1 VAQYYTTDSLIRS
14 IKRRCAIPANQSTFT
29 EDDFLAFINE
39 ELSLNLV
46 PMIMSLH
53 EDYLLFFE
61 DIPLS
66 SSQSEYTIPARA
78 VGNKL
83 RDVQYVDSNGN
94 VYEMTRVRVGDLPDF
109 QGAYEVNNAYAFYI
123 QNNKVVL
130 TPPVQPSSSGSLRM
144 YYYLRPSEVVSE
156 DRIGIITG
164 INTLTGEIAVDSI
177 PTNFSLGIKYD
188 LYKFESPH
196 RPLKIEL
203 DATGINTTTNVV
215 TFNPSDLPSD
225 LKIGDHLGQARECI
239 IPQVPSDLHVVL
251 AQYVAERILEAQ
263 GDSEGLRN
271 AKVKSKEL
279 EISAGNIIDN
289 RVEDAPTKL
298 VNRNSVLRY
307 ALGNKRYLRR
317 K

>member
-1 VAQYYTTDSLIRS
+1 MAQYYTTDSLIRS
-14 IKRRCAIPANQSTFT
+14 VKRRIGAPENQSTFK
-29 EDDFLAFINE
+29 EEDFLAFINE

-53 EDYLLFFE
+53 EDYLLFYE

-66 SSQSEYTIPARA
+66 AGQSEYTIPPRA

-83 RDVQYVDSNGN
+83 RDVQYVDTNSN

-144 YYYLRPSEVVSE
+144 YYYLRPAEMVSE
-156 DRIGIITG
+156 DEVGIITG
-164 INTLTGEIAVDSI
+164 IDTLTGEIAVDRI
-177 PTNFSLGIKYD
+177 PSDFSVSLKFD
-188 LYKFESPH
+188 FYKFESPH
-196 RPLKIEL
+196 RPLDIDL
-203 DATGINTTTNVV
+203 TATGINTTTRVV
-215 TFNPSDLPSD
+215 TFDPADIPSD
-225 LKIGDHLGQARECI
+225 LKIGDHLSIAGQSI

-279 EISAGNIIDN
+279 EAMAGNIIDN
-289 RVEDAPTKL
+289 RVEDAPIKL
-298 VNRNSVLRY
+298 VNRNSVLRH

>member
-1 VAQYYTTDSLIRS
+1 MAQYYTTDSLIRS
-14 IKRRCAIPANQSTFT
+14 VKRRIGAPENQATFK
-29 EDDFLAFINE
+29 EEDFLAFINE

-61 DIPLS
+61 DVPLAS
-66 SSQSEYTIPARA
+66 GQSEYTIPPRA

-83 RDVQYVDSNGN
+83 RDVQYVDTNGN

-144 YYYLRPSEVVSE
+144 YYYLRPAEMVPENEV
-156 DRIGIITG
+156 GIITG
-164 INTLTGEIAVDSI
+164 INTLTGEIAIDRVPSDF
-177 PTNFSLGIKYD
+177 NVALKYD
-188 LYKFESPH
+188 FYKYESPH
-196 RPLKIEL
+196 RPLDIDL
-203 DATGINTTTNVV
+203 TATGINTTTRVV
-215 TFNPSDLPSD
+215 TFNPSDIPSD
-225 LKIGDHLGQARECI
+225 LKIGDHLSIAGQSI

-279 EISAGNIIDN
+279 EAMAGNIIDN
-289 RVEDAPTKL
+289 RVEDAPIKL
-298 VNRNSVLRY
+298 VNRNSVLRH